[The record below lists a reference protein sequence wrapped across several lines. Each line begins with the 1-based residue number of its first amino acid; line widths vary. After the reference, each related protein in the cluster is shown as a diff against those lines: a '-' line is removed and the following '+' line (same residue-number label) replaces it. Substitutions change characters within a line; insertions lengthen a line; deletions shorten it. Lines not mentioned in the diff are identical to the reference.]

1 MAPEAASAIF
11 YISNYSTFYICVWD
25 ITMEATLFPKL
36 CSVKH
41 SSLKDADKWTSRKET
56 MVYIACHGPDDT
68 PLLEIHREH
77 WHFKSFKAIEKP

>member
-25 ITMEATLFPKL
+25 IMMAAILFSKL

-41 SSLKDADKWTSRKET
+41 SSLKDAGRWILRKET
-56 MVYIACHGPDDT
+56 MVYIACDDPDDT
-68 PLLEIHREH
+68 PLLEIHSEH
-77 WHFKSFKAIEKP
+77 RHFKSFEKP